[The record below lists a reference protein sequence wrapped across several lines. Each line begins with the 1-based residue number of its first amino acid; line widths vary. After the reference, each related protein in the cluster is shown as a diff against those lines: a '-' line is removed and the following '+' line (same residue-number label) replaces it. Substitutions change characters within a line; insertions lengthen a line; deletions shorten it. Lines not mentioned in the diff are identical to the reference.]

1 MIGVFDSGFGGLT
14 VLKAFL
20 EKFPDHDFVF
30 LGDNLRAPFGGK
42 SQEEILE
49 ITKEGCEWLFE
60 NGCEVVILACN
71 TASVWALRKI
81 QQEWLPEKWNGKSV
95 LGVVV
100 PVAEGVIE
108 KVGKG
113 KKVGVIGTKATCESE
128 TWDLELMK
136 LDPEV
141 EVKKQVCADWVDLI
155 EDGKADEMREVME
168 EDLEGMKK
176 MDVVVLGCTH
186 FPLVKKQVEEI
197 LGEGILVLDTPDLVA
212 EKMEDWFGR
221 HPEREIGRN
230 GKRRFV
236 TTGDAGKFQ
245 RLGSEW
251 LGEEIREVERVEL
264 GR

>member
-1 MIGVFDSGFGGLT
+1 MKL
-14 VLKAFL
+14 FL

-30 LGDNLRAPFGGK
+30 LGDNKRAPFGGK

-49 ITKEGCEWLFE
+49 FTKQGCEWLFR

-81 QQEWLPEKWNGKSV
+81 QQEWLLEKWNGKSV

-113 KKVGVIGTKATCESE
+113 KGVGVLGTKATCESE
-128 TWDLELMK
+128 TWDRELHK

-141 EVKKQVCADWVDLI
+141 EVKKQACVKWVEMI
-155 EDGKADEMREVME
+155 EDGRMDEMGEIME
-168 EDLEGMKK
+168 RDLEGMRK

-186 FPLVKKQVEEI
+186 FNLVKKQVEEI
-197 LGEGILVLDTPDLVA
+197 LGEGVVILDVPDFS
-212 EKMEDWFGR
+212 FGF
-221 HPEREIGRN
+221 GV
-230 GKRRFV
+230 RF
-236 TTGDAGKFQ
+236 
-245 RLGSEW
+245 
-251 LGEEIREVERVEL
+251 
-264 GR
+264 